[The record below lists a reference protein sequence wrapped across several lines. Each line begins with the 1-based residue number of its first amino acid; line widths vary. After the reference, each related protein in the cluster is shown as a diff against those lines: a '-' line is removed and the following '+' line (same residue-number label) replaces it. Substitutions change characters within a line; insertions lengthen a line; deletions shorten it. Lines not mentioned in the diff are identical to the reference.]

1 MKKLM
6 LLALGGLLLS
16 GCAKQSLNSEDIK
29 SSLNKAKDTYDSA
42 MTYIYEKE
50 DILKDMVTSETVE
63 YEAHTGLGH
72 IQRTQQ
78 RKDKKG
84 IALNYDAYIQDTSIG
99 QRFLNEKIG
108 SQDWEERY
116 ETLIKTVPEDMDP
129 VPIFLTSDETKMHC
143 SSDECI
149 ASLEGDLTILGNQYK
164 KAELHI
170 KNGSVTELTAEG
182 DNSSLTIKYELN
194 KNVNVAQP

>member
-1 MKKLM
+1 M
-6 LLALGGLLLS
+6 
-16 GCAKQSLNSEDIK
+16 NSEDIK

-129 VPIFLTSDETKMHC
+129 VPIFLASDETKMHC
-143 SSDECI
+143 SNDECI

>member
-16 GCAKQSLNSEDIK
+16 GCAEQSLNSEDIK

-116 ETLIKTVPEDMDP
+116 DTLIKTVPEDMDP
-129 VPIFLTSDETKMHC
+129 VPIFLASDETKMHC
-143 SSDECI
+143 SNDECI